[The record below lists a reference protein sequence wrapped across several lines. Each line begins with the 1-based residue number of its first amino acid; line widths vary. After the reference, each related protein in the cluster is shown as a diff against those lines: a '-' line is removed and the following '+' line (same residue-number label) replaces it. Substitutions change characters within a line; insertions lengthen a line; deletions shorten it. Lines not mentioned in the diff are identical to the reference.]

1 MAVIKNKKTNTYEV
15 RTYYKDW
22 TGVRKQKT
30 KRGFKRKCDAQDWE
44 RAFKLKENRSLDMT
58 FGDFVDIYL
67 NDIKPRIKYN
77 TWLTKKHIVDK
88 KILPYFADRKLQE
101 IKTADIRQWQN
112 MIMNH
117 RDANG
122 KREKGELLKRT
133 ISFMTGKGSVNHNSR
148 KFHAKNT
155 DPKRSHWNV
164 EYCNQDIRE
173 VYHELFDE
181 ALERYNSKQTRKDR
195 KIEDYYEKIRSGKQE
210 KSFHEIILQI
220 GDKDNMGATTKEGQM
235 AARIL
240 DEYMKD
246 FQRRNPTLRVFSAH
260 LHMDEATP
268 HLHIDFV
275 PYTTG
280 SKRGLDT
287 RVSLKQ
293 ALSALGFK
301 GGTRME
307 TELNQWVAAEKQ
319 QLASIMLEHGIE
331 WEQKGTHEKHLSLL
345 DFEKQER
352 AKEVATLKEQKAEL
366 EEHNATM
373 QEVNEKWLDHLKNI
387 EQDISSARESWKEAD
402 KKAERAK
409 KNVAQYEKK
418 LTEIAPMVKEMER
431 FAEKYSADPEEVLP
445 ETGTLETGKTYREK
459 KAKPLIKK
467 IVLVLRSVY
476 RAYLD
481 LSRKFSDMQKS
492 YDRVLSK
499 INSLTARVEELWSE
513 NKVLREKLGDLNRV
527 ERALGRD
534 TVEMIVQR
542 EKNLEETQRIQN
554 RERKRRIDRG
564 GR

>member
-1 MAVIKNKKTNTYEV
+1 M
-15 RTYYKDW
+15 
-22 TGVRKQKT
+22 
-30 KRGFKRKCDAQDWE
+30 
-44 RAFKLKENRSLDMT
+44 
-58 FGDFVDIYL
+58 
-67 NDIKPRIKYN
+67 
-77 TWLTKKHIVDK
+77 
-88 KILPYFADRKLQE
+88 
-101 IKTADIRQWQN
+101 
-112 MIMNH
+112 
-117 RDANG
+117 
-122 KREKGELLKRT
+122 KRT

-210 KSFHEIILQI
+210 KPFHEIILQI
-220 GDKDNMGATTKEGQM
+220 GDKDNMGATTKEGQI

-293 ALSALGFK
+293 ALSALGYK

-352 AKEVATLKEQKAEL
+352 AKEVAALEEQRADL

-387 EQDISSARESWKEAD
+387 EQDISSARERWKEAD
-402 KKAERAK
+402 KKVEQANK
-409 KNVAQYEKK
+409 SVAQYEKK

-431 FAEKYSADPEEVLP
+431 FAEKYSANPEEVLP
-445 ETGTLETGKTYREK
+445 EAGTLETGKTYREK

-467 IVLVLRSVY
+467 IVVVLRSVY

-492 YDRVLSK
+492 YDRVLGK
-499 INSLTARVEELWSE
+499 VNSLTARVEELWSE

-534 TVEMIVQR
+534 TVETIVQR
-542 EKNLEETQRIQN
+542 EKSLEEVQRMQN
-554 RERKRRIDRG
+554 KGRKRKIDRG
-564 GR
+564 ER